1 MPTSHRQLDQ
11 AVLTVKPLSKRKS
24 LPWQILSIRFQ
35 RTKLRVALP
44 IVHRYTRNGILTPDF
59 SLSAL
64 QISISHSLQA
74 RCRTH
79 GSVARTT
86 QQETIMI
93 SNAFIEFKRICELKN
108 HNYVN
113 VVRVCV
119 WCNPRFLRVPCWLNI
134 FIIPFFSICS
144 WKQRMNILKGWHRQ
158 EGMRSA
164 ERKRQ
169 GCPLFTF
176 QRSP

>member
-1 MPTSHRQLDQ
+1 
-11 AVLTVKPLSKRKS
+11 VLTVKPLSKRKS

-86 QQETIMI
+86 QQETIKMI
-93 SNAFIEFKRICELKN
+93 GSNTSLFLIRRLLAVSLITMLVGCG
-108 HNYVN
+108 
-113 VVRVCV
+113 VVRIASAHLAFFNKNLCSVLIIV
-119 WCNPRFLRVPCWLNI
+119 LVSTCNVFL
-134 FIIPFFSICS
+134 
-144 WKQRMNILKGWHRQ
+144 Q
-158 EGMRSA
+158 
-164 ERKRQ
+164 
-169 GCPLFTF
+169 
-176 QRSP
+176 